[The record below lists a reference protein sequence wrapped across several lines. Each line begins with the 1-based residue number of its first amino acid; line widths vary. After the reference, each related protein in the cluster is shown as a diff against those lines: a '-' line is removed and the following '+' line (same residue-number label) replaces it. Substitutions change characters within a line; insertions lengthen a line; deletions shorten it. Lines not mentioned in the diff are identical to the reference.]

1 MMEDE
6 ESNLKSRDESQEES
20 DENLSDEDQEQSDEE
35 ALHFEGE
42 MPEMQINDAFSRTP
56 YLNSNDT
63 DDIKN
68 FKGSMRSHPDD
79 SFDMALAQ
87 KKGKG
92 ASTQ

>member
-1 MMEDE
+1 
-6 ESNLKSRDESQEES
+6 
-20 DENLSDEDQEQSDEE
+20 
-35 ALHFEGE
+35 

-56 YLNSNDT
+56 YLNSNDFEFVT
-63 DDIKN
+63 TL
-68 FKGSMRSHPDD
+68 KGYMSNHPDD